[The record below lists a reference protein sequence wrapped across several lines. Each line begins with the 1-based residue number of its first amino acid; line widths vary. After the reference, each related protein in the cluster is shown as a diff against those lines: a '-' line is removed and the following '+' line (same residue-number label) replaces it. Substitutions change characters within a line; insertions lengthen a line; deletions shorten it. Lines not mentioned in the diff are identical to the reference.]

1 MEMGYS
7 HLFEMSTFLEAFAT
21 PAGWGF
27 ILSLIV
33 IEGLLSADN
42 ALVLAAIVNKLPE
55 KQRRKA
61 LLYGLWGAY
70 IFRIIAIGV
79 GIYLVQIAWVKYIG
93 AAYLLWIAIKHF
105 WDKARSGGDDD
116 EEGEEESSLQ
126 KLLAKTGLSLFVRTI
141 ITVELMDIAFS
152 IDSILA
158 AFAISPNPWILIAGG
173 LLGILMMRLV
183 ATVILKLMEKI
194 PELENAAFVLI
205 FIIGV
210 KMILSTAEVYEMSHG
225 MFFVILV
232 AVFAITFLINRIR
245 VRKNAAQ

>member
-55 KQRRKA
+55 KQRKKA

-70 IFRIIAIGV
+70 IFRIIAIGI

-105 WDKARSGGDDD
+105 WDKARKGDGDD
-116 EEGEEESSLQ
+116 EEEDDSALS

-141 ITVELMDIAFS
+141 ITVEMMDIAFS

-158 AFAISPNPWILIAGG
+158 AFAISPNPWILITGG

-183 ATVILKLMEKI
+183 ATLILKLMDKI

-205 FIIGV
+205 FIIGM
-210 KMILSTAEVYEMSHG
+210 KMILDTAKIYHMSHG
-225 MFFVILV
+225 TFFGVLI
-232 AVFAITFLINRIR
+232 AVFAITFVINRIR
-245 VRKNAAQ
+245 VRKNAAH

>member
-27 ILSLIV
+27 ILSLII

-55 KQRRKA
+55 KQRKKA

-105 WDKARSGGDDD
+105 WDKARKGGDD
-116 EEGEEESSLQ
+116 EEGEEEGGLQ

-141 ITVELMDIAFS
+141 ITVEMMDIAFS

-158 AFAISPNPWILIAGG
+158 AFAISPNPWILITGG

-183 ATVILKLMEKI
+183 ATVILKLMDKI

-205 FIIGV
+205 FIIGL
-210 KMILSTAEVYEMSHG
+210 KMVLETADVYHMEHG
-225 MFFVILV
+225 VFFVILV

-245 VRKNAAQ
+245 VRKNASQ

>member
-1 MEMGYS
+1 MGYS

-21 PAGWGF
+21 PTGWGF
-27 ILSLIV
+27 ILSLII

-55 KQRRKA
+55 KQRKKA

-70 IFRIIAIGV
+70 VFRIVAIGV
-79 GIYLVQIAWVKYIG
+79 GIYLVQISWVKYIG

-105 WDKARSGGDDD
+105 WDKFRASGDDD
-116 EEGEEESSLQ
+116 GEENEEESGLQ

-141 ITVELMDIAFS
+141 ITVEMMDIAFS

-183 ATVILKLMEKI
+183 ATVILKLMDKI

-205 FIIGV
+205 FIIGL
-210 KMILSTAEVYEMSHG
+210 KMILDTADVYHMSH
-225 MFFVILV
+225 MTFFIVLI
-232 AVFAITFLINRIR
+232 AVFAITFVINRVR
-245 VRKNAAQ
+245 VSKNAAH

>member
-7 HLFEMSTFLEAFAT
+7 HLFEMSTFLQAFGT
-21 PAGWGF
+21 LQGWGF

-55 KQRRKA
+55 KQRKKA

-70 IFRIIAIGV
+70 VFRIIAIGV

-105 WDKARSGGDDD
+105 WDKARAKGEDDD
-116 EEGEEESSLQ
+116 EAEEESGLQ
-126 KLLAKTGLSLFVRTI
+126 KILAKTGLSLFVRTI
-141 ITVELMDIAFS
+141 ITVEMMDIAFS

-183 ATVILKLMEKI
+183 ATFILKLMDKI

-210 KMILSTAEVYEMSHG
+210 KMILSTAHIYEMSHTT
-225 MFFVILV
+225 FFIVLI

-245 VRKNAAQ
+245 VSKNAAH

>member
-1 MEMGYS
+1 MTYS

-21 PAGWGF
+21 PVGWGF
-27 ILSLIV
+27 ILSLVI

-42 ALVLAAIVNKLPE
+42 ALVLAAIVNKLPAH
-55 KQRRKA
+55 QRKKA

-93 AAYLLWIAIKHF
+93 AAYLLWIAFKHF
-105 WDKARSGGDDD
+105 WDKFKSKDGDDESE
-116 EEGEEESSLQ
+116 EEGGLQ
-126 KLLAKTGLSLFVRTI
+126 KLLAKTGMSLFVRTI
-141 ITVELMDIAFS
+141 ITVEMMDIAFS

-158 AFAISPNPWILIAGG
+158 AFAVSPNPWILIAGG

-183 ATVILKLMEKI
+183 AGFILKLMDKI

-205 FIIGV
+205 AIIGL
-210 KMILSTAEVYEMSHG
+210 KMILDTAGIYHMGHAT
-225 MFFVILV
+225 FFVLLV
-232 AVFAITFLINRIR
+232 VVFAITFVINRIT
-245 VRKNAAQ
+245 VSKAKV

>member
-7 HLFEMSTFLEAFAT
+7 HLFEMSTFLEAFGTAT
-21 PAGWGF
+21 GWGF
-27 ILSLIV
+27 ILSLVI

-79 GIYLVQIAWVKYIG
+79 GIYLVQISWVKYIG

-105 WDKARSGGDDD
+105 WDKARSAGGDDEED
-116 EEGEEESSLQ
+116 EEEGKLQ
-126 KLLAKTGLSLFVRTI
+126 QLLAKTGLSLFVRTI

-158 AFAISPNPWILIAGG
+158 AFAVSPNPWILIAGG

-183 ATVILKLMEKI
+183 ATLILKLMDQI

-210 KMILSTAEVYEMSHG
+210 KMILDTADIYHMSHEI
-225 MFFVILV
+225 FFGVLV
-232 AVFAITFLINRIR
+232 LVFAVTFVINRIR
-245 VRKNAAQ
+245 VRKRAA

>member
-1 MEMGYS
+1 MTYS

-21 PAGWGF
+21 PVGWGF
-27 ILSLIV
+27 ILSLVI

-42 ALVLAAIVNKLPE
+42 ALVLAAIVNKLPAHLR
-55 KQRRKA
+55 KKA

-70 IFRIIAIGV
+70 VFRIIAIGV

-93 AAYLLWIAIKHF
+93 AAYLLWIAFKHF
-105 WDKARSGGDDD
+105 WDKFKSKDGDDETE
-116 EEGEEESSLQ
+116 EEGALQ
-126 KLLAKTGLSLFVRTI
+126 RLLAKTGLSIFVRTI

-158 AFAISPNPWILIAGG
+158 AFAVSPNPWILIAGG

-183 ATVILKLMEKI
+183 AGLILKLMDKI

-205 FIIGV
+205 AIIGL
-210 KMILSTAEVYEMSHG
+210 KMILDTANIYHMGHAT
-225 MFFVILV
+225 FFILLV
-232 AVFAITFLINRIR
+232 VVFAITFVINRIR
-245 VRKNAAQ
+245 VSKAKV

>member
-1 MEMGYS
+1 MAYS
-7 HLFEMSTFLEAFAT
+7 HLFEWSTFLEAFAS
-21 PAGWGF
+21 PAGLGL

-42 ALVLAAIVNKLPE
+42 ALVLAAMVNKLPE
-55 KQRRKA
+55 HQRKKA

-105 WDKARSGGDDD
+105 YDKFTAKSGD
-116 EEGEEESSLQ
+116 EDEAEEESGLQ

-141 ITVELMDIAFS
+141 IAVEMMDIAFS

-158 AFAISPNPWILIAGG
+158 AFAVSPNPWILVAGG

-183 ATVILKLMEKI
+183 ATVILKLMDKV
-194 PELENAAFVLI
+194 PELETAAFVLI
-205 FIIGV
+205 AIIGV
-210 KMILSTAEVYEMSHG
+210 KMILDTAGIFHMSHA
-225 MFFVILV
+225 MFFVVLLV
-232 AVFAITFLINRIR
+232 VFAVAFGSNRL
-245 VRKNAAQ
+245 KKSKATT